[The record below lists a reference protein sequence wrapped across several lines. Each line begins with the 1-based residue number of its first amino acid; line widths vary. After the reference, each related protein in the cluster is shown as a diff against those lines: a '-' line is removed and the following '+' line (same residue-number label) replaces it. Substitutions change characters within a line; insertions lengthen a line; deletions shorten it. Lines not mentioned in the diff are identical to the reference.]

1 MTDATVA
8 QLRSVPLFAGSSDDE
23 LQALADHASRV
34 TYGAGSAL
42 VTQGEPGEGL
52 YVLLA
57 GEGSVVIDG
66 MAQGTVRTGDIV
78 GEISMLSRGAA
89 TATVAAR
96 TEITAL
102 LLTPDDFAAAVRRHG
117 DVALRVIRV
126 LVERMR
132 GDQIRLAT
140 YNATLLDYIDQV
152 RHLTDAAAAV
162 EAAIFQPAML
172 DGVIEREDELGRLA
186 RVFGKM
192 AAEVEARERALRQ
205 EVQRLRITI
214 DQKRADE
221 QVAAIT
227 ETDYFQE
234 LQRAADRLR
243 SRGQGSG

>member
-1 MTDATVA
+1 
-8 QLRSVPLFAGSSDDE
+8 
-23 LQALADHASRV
+23 
-34 TYGAGSAL
+34 
-42 VTQGEPGEGL
+42 
-52 YVLLA
+52 
-57 GEGSVVIDG
+57 
-66 MAQGTVRTGDIV
+66 
-78 GEISMLSRGAA
+78 
-89 TATVAAR
+89 
-96 TEITAL
+96 
-102 LLTPDDFAAAVRRHG
+102 
-117 DVALRVIRV
+117 VALRVIRV